1 MKRERMFKAAKMMF
15 FGIVFVLVAG
25 GVVMLLWNAL
35 IPDIFGGA
43 PITWVQALGLLILAR
58 ILTGRWGRG
67 GSSGRRR
74 WRERWERRVANMT
87 PEERE
92 KWRAEF
98 GRCCCGDVGVAERR
112 TEERDALEAKA

>member
-1 MKRERMFKAAKMMF
+1 MKREWIFTAAKMMI

-25 GVVMLLWNAL
+25 AVVMLLWNAL
-35 IPDIFGGA
+35 IPDMFGGA
-43 PITWVQALGLLILAR
+43 RITWVQALGLLILAR

-67 GSSGRRR
+67 GLGGRRG

-92 KWRAEF
+92 TWRAEF
-98 GRCCCGDVGVAERR
+98 GRYCCGDVGGGERR
-112 TEERDALEAKA
+112 TEERDALEAKV